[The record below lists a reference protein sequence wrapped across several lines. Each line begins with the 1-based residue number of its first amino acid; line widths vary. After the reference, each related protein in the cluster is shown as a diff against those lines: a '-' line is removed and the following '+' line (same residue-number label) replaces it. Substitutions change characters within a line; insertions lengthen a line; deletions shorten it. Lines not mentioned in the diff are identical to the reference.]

1 MREAPRKINKATE
14 VAAAFRGKS
23 AFDPAVRVALA
34 VPAAQRSSSCFG
46 YIDYPIETIY
56 SNNIRPICQQQI
68 SHFSRVP
75 LRRYGVHLPLP
86 DRRDRVRQKEPR

>member
-1 MREAPRKINKATE
+1 MREASRKINKATE

-34 VPAAQRSSSCFG
+34 VLMAQRSSSCFG

-56 SNNIRPICQQQI
+56 SNNILPICQQF
-68 SHFSRVP
+68 FSLLQYFP
-75 LRRYGVHLPLP
+75 
-86 DRRDRVRQKEPR
+86 